1 MRQTSNERPRM
12 ATATKGRNCWF
23 LTVCYDIQEETPAA
37 NAAGTVAAP
46 AANAAG
52 TAAEGETSECDVT
65 LYSFECV
72 TVRMNRKP
80 TSEDALKLVIEDI
93 NKLTDEKILNG
104 YEWTILHGADAGK
117 TVKVWLSK
125 ENQNNFKAKH
135 DAALVYPEIVTF
147 PMTYKVSEDDSGK
160 AVYEVFES
168 IQELAQFYLGG
179 LAYIEQCYGAGWQMK
194 DSLKAEDYVL

>member
-23 LTVCYDIQEETPAA
+23 LTVCYDIQEET
-37 NAAGTVAAP
+37 P

-93 NKLTDEKILNG
+93 NTLTDEKILNG

-135 DAALVYPEIVTF
+135 DAALVYPEIEIGRAHV
-147 PMTYKVSEDDSGK
+147 
-160 AVYEVFES
+160 
-168 IQELAQFYLGG
+168 
-179 LAYIEQCYGAGWQMK
+179 
-194 DSLKAEDYVL
+194 